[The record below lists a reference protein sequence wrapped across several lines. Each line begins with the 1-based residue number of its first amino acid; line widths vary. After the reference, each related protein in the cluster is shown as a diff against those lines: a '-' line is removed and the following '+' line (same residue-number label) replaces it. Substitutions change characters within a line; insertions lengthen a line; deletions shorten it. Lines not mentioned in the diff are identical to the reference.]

1 MAGNDSSLDVA
12 VLGSGRVPSASC
24 DRGRRRV
31 VDAGGDHSVGG
42 GLFWLRDAGTIVG
55 TPPGGAG
62 VVQAAVALPRA
73 GLRCLGCSPRMVAQ
87 HSVDVGDN
95 AGAAHV
101 IVHLSDFGRDCDYR
115 FGRADALFVGID
127 LKVE

>member
-1 MAGNDSSLDVA
+1 
-12 VLGSGRVPSASC
+12 
-24 DRGRRRV
+24 
-31 VDAGGDHSVGG
+31 
-42 GLFWLRDAGTIVG
+42 
-55 TPPGGAG
+55 
-62 VVQAAVALPRA
+62 
-73 GLRCLGCSPRMVAQ
+73 MVAQ

-127 LKVE
+127 LKVVVTTGPITRELCNPTYTAILMV